1 MKILLIILLAF
12 NISILCQDRI
22 DPQPILD
29 SLTVND
35 SIFSTTE
42 NKFIKAWNWSSE
54 SRKLDS
60 ALLIDYDHTEPSP
73 FLLNNSGM
81 YRNNPPS
88 I

>member
-1 MKILLIILLAF
+1 MKKLNLIVYIITLLLV
-12 NISILCQDRI
+12 ISISHIYSQNRI

-54 SRKLDS
+54 
-60 ALLIDYDHTEPSP
+60 
-73 FLLNNSGM
+73 
-81 YRNNPPS
+81 
-88 I
+88 

>member
-1 MKILLIILLAF
+1 MKIILFIIIAF
-12 NISILCQDRI
+12 SYFTFSQNRL

-42 NKFIKAWNWSSE
+42 NQFIKAWNWSSE

>member
-1 MKILLIILLAF
+1 MKIILFIIIAF
-12 NISILCQDRI
+12 SYITFSQNRL